1 MPRDGNGTY
10 NAPEAPVATNTPISS
25 TSYNASLTDIGNAL
39 TQSLSA
45 DGQTVPTANLP
56 MGTYRHTNVSNGTAR
71 NQYAAL
77 GQVQDAA
84 VLWGGTAGG
93 TANARTITLTPAIP
107 AYAAGQVFR
116 FLNGA
121 AANTTTDPTLA
132 VNGLA
137 ARMVKSA
144 TGGLI
149 PPGALAANG
158 VIQVVDDGTNWR
170 LLNIPSL
177 SASVALLGVQTIAT
191 SLTTSIS
198 FDTEEN
204 DPLQAFVIG
213 TANRMTV
220 PAGVSRVALRA
231 SVRWGVAP
239 SGARFAQIRQNGTT
253 LVASDLRPG
262 SDSSGSHQ
270 SCLGEVAVSAGDFF
284 ELRVTHDSGANLNV
298 IYAQMT
304 MAVVA

>member
-10 NAPEAPVATNTPISS
+10 NAPEAPVVTNTPISS

-93 TANARTITLTPAIP
+93 TANARTIALTPAIS

-121 AANTTTDPTLA
+121 AANTGAATLA

-137 ARMVKSA
+137 ATDIRKGA
-144 TGGLI
+144 TGAA
-149 PPGALAANG
+149 ALEADDLPANALLE
-158 VIQVVDDGTNWR
+158 VVYDGSVFR
-170 LLNIPSL
+170 LLSVVGAATVTAPIPRALGVGQFANI
-177 SASVALLGVQTIAT
+177 SVAAPNNVVLPAGGVWAYSIAQYVSGVFNNQAT
-191 SLTTSIS
+191 NIAAGGTTVLTGGSGIS
-198 FDTEEN
+198 F
-204 DPLQAFVIG
+204 G
-213 TANRMTV
+213 
-220 PAGVSRVALRA
+220 G
-231 SVRWGVAP
+231 
-239 SGARFAQIRQNGTT
+239 FAWRI
-253 LVASDLRPG
+253 A
-262 SDSSGSHQ
+262 
-270 SCLGEVAVSAGDFF
+270 
-284 ELRVTHDSGANLNV
+284 
-298 IYAQMT
+298 
-304 MAVVA
+304 